1 MKSFITN
8 ANLNVTATAKNRKG
22 FTLVE
27 IMIVLAILGSIFA
40 LLAGRFAGARDK
52 AKVKEAN
59 IQMGQISNS
68 LANYNLDC
76 NKYPAALDGLK
87 KADDCKNW
95 GPNAYYQ
102 GKLEDP
108 WGKPFHYEISG
119 AEFVL
124 KSLGKDGKEGGSG
137 FDKDLVWGEDESS
150 EGAAAN

>member
-1 MKSFITN
+1 MKSKNNISN
-8 ANLNVTATAKNRKG
+8 CAKSTKG

-68 LANYNLDC
+68 LSQYSLDC
-76 NKYPAALDGLK
+76 NKYPAALEALK

-95 GPNAYYQ
+95 GPNPYYQ
-102 GKLEDP
+102 GKLQDP
-108 WGKPFHYEISG
+108 WGNPYQYEVTGS
-119 AEFVL
+119 EFVL
-124 KSLGKDGKEGGSG
+124 KSLGRDGKDGGTA
-137 FDKDLVWGEDESS
+137 FDKDITWGEEDAGE
-150 EGAAAN
+150 AAPAQ

>member
-1 MKSFITN
+1 MKMTN
-8 ANLNVTATAKNRKG
+8 FAKKSARSSKG

-52 AKVKEAN
+52 AKVKEAG

-76 NKYPAALDGLK
+76 NQYPTALDGLK

-102 GKLEDP
+102 GKLDDP
-108 WGKPFHYEISG
+108 WGKPYHYEKSG
-119 AEFVL
+119 SEFVL
-124 KSLGKDGKEGGSG
+124 KSFGKDGKEGGSG
-137 FDKDLVWGEDESS
+137 FDKDIVWGEEEGS
-150 EGAAAN
+150 EGSGG

>member
-1 MKSFITN
+1 MKGLVVMNFRKTIKSS
-8 ANLNVTATAKNRKG
+8 KG

-59 IQMGQISNS
+59 IQMGQISNA

-108 WGKPFHYEISG
+108 WGNPYSYEISG

-124 KSLGKDGKEGGSG
+124 KSLGKDKKDGGSG
-137 FDKDLVWGEDESS
+137 FDRDITWGEE
-150 EGAAAN
+150 EGEEKAAN

>member
-1 MKSFITN
+1 MKLI
-8 ANLNVTATAKNRKG
+8 KNTSNKKG

-68 LANYNLDC
+68 LSQYNLDC
-76 NKYPAALDGLK
+76 NKYPSALDGLK

-108 WGKPFHYEISG
+108 WANPYFYEVSG
-119 AEFVL
+119 AEFTL
-124 KSLGKDGKEGGSG
+124 KSYGRDKKEGGSG
-137 FDKDLVWGEDESS
+137 FDKDIAWGEEEGS
-150 EGAAAN
+150 EAPAQ

>member
-1 MKSFITN
+1 MNIS
-8 ANLNVTATAKNRKG
+8 KNRKG

-59 IQMGQISNS
+59 IQMGQISNA

-76 NKYPAALDGLK
+76 NKYPASLDGLK

-102 GKLEDP
+102 GRLEDP
-108 WGKPFHYEISG
+108 WNRKYEYTADSG
-119 AEFVL
+119 AEFTL

-137 FDKDLVWGEDESS
+137 FDRDLVWGEDESG
-150 EGAAAN
+150 EAAPAN

>member
-1 MKSFITN
+1 MKLKSTIKST
-8 ANLNVTATAKNRKG
+8 KG

-68 LANYNLDC
+68 LSQYNLDC
-76 NKYPAALDGLK
+76 NKYPAALDALK

-102 GKLEDP
+102 GKLVDP
-108 WGKPFHYEISG
+108 WNNPYGYEISG
-119 AEFVL
+119 SEFVL
-124 KSLGKDGKEGGSG
+124 KSLGRDGKEGGSG
-137 FDKDLVWGEDESS
+137 FDKDISWGEEEST
-150 EGAAAN
+150 EK

>member
-1 MKSFITN
+1 MKI
-8 ANLNVTATAKNRKG
+8 KNTLKSKKG

-59 IQMGQISNS
+59 IQMGQIANS
-68 LANYNLDC
+68 LSQYNLDC
-76 NKYPAALDGLK
+76 NKYPATLEGLK

-102 GKLEDP
+102 GKLVDP
-108 WGKPFHYEISG
+108 WTNAYIYEISG
-119 AEFVL
+119 SEFVL
-124 KSLGKDGKEGGSG
+124 KSLGRDGKDGGSG
-137 FDKDLVWGEDESS
+137 FDKDLSWGEE
-150 EGAAAN
+150 ETTEAPATN